1 MTRLLRNSAN
11 TISPH
16 PIMRLR
22 RALPALLACA
32 VLGTGTLVSACTS
45 LDITN
50 PNQPS
55 TATFWQSQNDAVQG
69 INAAYNGL
77 LNNGTYGRWL
87 GFAYDIRSD
96 EGRSP
101 SPWAELSNFNK
112 FTLADYDFE
121 VNRELFIHHYQ
132 AIFRAN
138 QVIAEVPGISMD
150 PALRSR
156 IVGEGKFLRGL
167 LYFNLENLFGNI
179 PLVTQPSTTGDQPA
193 TAAPA
198 AVYAQIEQDLTDAAA
213 ALPTSYTGADVGRAT
228 KGAALALLG
237 KVQLQQLKYA
247 TAVTTLAQVIAIP
260 GYDLMPNYA
269 DNFTAMAE
277 NNKESVFEVQFGDRS
292 LLASGVR
299 GLNIAKMIGP
309 CGPGFCDGRPT
320 RWFFDQFFL
329 EPTTTG
335 GVDPRLDATIFYN
348 KPGGM
353 DVYGQ
358 SYVQR
363 YGAASTEI
371 YFKKYGEYYIPGDQD
386 WDAAINYRVIR
397 FADVLLMYAEA
408 LNGANRT
415 AEAYPF
421 INRVR
426 ARVNLAPLPTG
437 LTQTQMRDRILHER
451 LLEFGLE
458 GQRWMDLRR
467 YNLLSAVVKADAGT
481 PACNPEPYVAGCDAE
496 FNSFIV
502 NKSELLPIPQTER
515 NLNPNVT
522 QNPNW

>member
-1 MTRLLRNSAN
+1 
-11 TISPH
+11 
-16 PIMRLR
+16 MRLR
-22 RALPALLACA
+22 RLLPSLLACA
-32 VLGTGTLVSACTS
+32 IVGAGPLVSGCTD
-45 LDITN
+45 LDVTN

-55 TATFWQSQNDAVQG
+55 TSTFWRTQSDALQG
-69 INAAYNGL
+69 VNAAYNGL
-77 LNNGTYGRWL
+77 LHNGTYGRWL

-96 EGRSP
+96 AGRSP
-101 SPWAELSNFNK
+101 SPWADLSNFNK
-112 FTLADYDFE
+112 FTLGDYDFE

-138 QVIAEVPGISMD
+138 QVVDNVPGISMD
-150 PALRSR
+150 ATMRSR
-156 IVGEGKFLRGL
+156 IVGEAKFIRGL
-167 LYFNLENLFGNI
+167 LYFNLENLFGNV
-179 PLVTQPSTTGDQPA
+179 PLVVAASTPQDQPA

-198 AVYAQIEQDLTDAAA
+198 AIYAQIEKDLTEAAA
-213 ALPTSYTGADVGRAT
+213 ALPTAYTGADVGRAT

-247 TAVTTLAQVIAIP
+247 EAAASLAQVIAIP
-260 GYDLMPNYA
+260 GYDLMANYA
-269 DNFTAMAE
+269 DNFTAQAE

-299 GLNIAKMIGP
+299 GQNIAKMIGP

-320 RWFFDQFFL
+320 RWFFNQFFL
-329 EPTTTG
+329 ETTTTG

-348 KPGGM
+348 RPGGM

-363 YGAASTEI
+363 YGAGGTEI

-397 FADVLLMYAEA
+397 YADVLLMYAEA
-408 LNGANRT
+408 LNGLNRT
-415 AEAYPF
+415 SEAYPH

-426 ARVNLAPLPTG
+426 ARVNLAPLPSG
-437 LTQTQMRDRILHER
+437 LTQAQMRDRILHER

-467 YNLLSAVVKADAGT
+467 HNLLSAVVKADAGT
-481 PACNPEPYVAGCDAE
+481 PACTPQPYVAGCDAE
-496 FNSFIV
+496 FSSFTA
-502 NKSELLPIPQTER
+502 NRSELLPIPQTER

-522 QNPNW
+522 QNPGW

>member
-1 MTRLLRNSAN
+1 MRFSRFFPSVFTCAALVAVGGALMT
-11 TISPH
+11 
-16 PIMRLR
+16 
-22 RALPALLACA
+22 
-32 VLGTGTLVSACTS
+32 GCTK
-45 LDITN
+45 LDVTN

-55 TATFWQSQNDAVQG
+55 TATFWHTQADAIQG
-69 INAAYNGL
+69 VNAAYNGL

-96 EGRSP
+96 EGFSP

-138 QVIAEVPGISMD
+138 QVIDNVPNIDMD
-150 PALRSR
+150 AAMRSR
-156 IVGEGKFLRGL
+156 IVGEAKFIRGL
-167 LYFNLENLFGNI
+167 LYFNLVNLFGNV
-179 PLVTQPSTTGDQPA
+179 PLQLTSSTPTDQPA
-193 TAAPA
+193 TAPPA
-198 AVYAQIEQDLTDAAA
+198 AVYAQIEQDLTEAAA
-213 ALPTSYTGADVGRAT
+213 VLPTSYSGADVGRAT

-237 KVQLQQLKYA
+237 KAQLQQQKFAEAAA
-247 TAVTTLAQVIAIP
+247 TLQQVIAIP

-269 DNFTAMAE
+269 DNFTSMAE

-320 RWFFDQFFL
+320 RWFFDQFSR
-329 EPTTTG
+329 ETTVTG
-335 GVDPRLDATIFYN
+335 GVDPRRDVTIFS
-348 KPGGM
+348 PAST
-353 DVYGQ
+353 DVYGKT
-358 SYVQR
+358 YVER
-363 YGAASTEI
+363 YGPTATDL
-371 YFKKYGEYYIPGDQD
+371 YFKKYGEYYVPGDQD
-386 WDAAINYRVIR
+386 WDAPINYRVIR
-397 FADVLLMYAEA
+397 FADVLLMEAEA
-408 LNGANRT
+408 LNGQGKT
-415 AEAYPF
+415 PESYQY

-426 ARVNLAPLPTG
+426 ARVNLAALPAG
-437 LTQTQMRDRILHER
+437 LSQAQMRDRILHER

-458 GQRWMDLRR
+458 GQRWLDLKR
-467 YNLLSAVVKADAGT
+467 YNLFSSVIPANAGT
-481 PACNPEPYVAGCDAE
+481 PACTPEPYVAGCDAE
-496 FNSFIV
+496 FSSFEL

-522 QNPNW
+522 QNPGW